1 MVVWS
6 FSPNS
11 VWHPILISVLIS
23 GFAVVVVVGQE
34 GNVGEIFMDAS
45 YHIDFSSSFYNDLSY
60 YFANVDPEG
69 EALPEL

>member
-6 FSPNS
+6 LSSN
-11 VWHPILISVLIS
+11 VWHPVLVTVAA
-23 GFAVVVVVGQE
+23 AVVVVVGQE
-34 GNVGEIFMDAS
+34 ANVGEIFMDSS

-69 EALPEL
+69 NDHEKIKF